1 MQETPKIIKI
11 ENFIKFDHLKED
23 INEIV
28 KETYLNLK
36 NKINK
41 SLEEQYGSLNINA
54 NVYIPK
60 KKLLQENNVIGNNNI
75 NYGNNFIN
83 NNNNIFNENMMPP
96 SY

>member
-1 MQETPKIIKI
+1 MFT
-11 ENFIKFDHLKED
+11 FL
-23 INEIV
+23 
-28 KETYLNLK
+28 
-36 NKINK
+36 
-41 SLEEQYGSLNINA
+41 
-54 NVYIPK
+54 K